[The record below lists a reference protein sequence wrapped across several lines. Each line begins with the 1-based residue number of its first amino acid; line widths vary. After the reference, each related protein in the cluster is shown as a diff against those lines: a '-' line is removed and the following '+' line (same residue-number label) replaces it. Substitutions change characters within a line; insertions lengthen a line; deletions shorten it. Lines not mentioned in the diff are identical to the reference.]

1 MPLILRK
8 IRKAKW
14 YRSDA
19 VPWLT
24 KDDLQADAF
33 VDLGTKANRLSVYV
47 VEDDQSN
54 LERIVAGVAANCDF
68 ISDFDYTLFAQEALD
83 EIKINAEDTF
93 GETPDAV
100 VNTWHR
106 DLVEL
111 SSANIFALANV
122 IGTRA
127 ERRRVLSKRALELV
141 AHAIG
146 SGQIERYKLR
156 LKPDQVAKVDGV
168 LRLST

>member
-19 VPWLT
+19 VPWLA
-24 KDDLQADAF
+24 KEDLQADAL
-33 VDLGTKANRLSVYV
+33 VDLATKGNRLSVYV

-54 LERIVAGVAANCDF
+54 LERIIAGLAANCDF
-68 ISDFDYTLFAQEALD
+68 ISDFDYALFAQEALD
-83 EIKINAEDTF
+83 EIKINAEDTN
-93 GETPDAV
+93 GETPDPV
-100 VNTWHR
+100 VNSWHR

-111 SSANIFALANV
+111 SAANIFALAKV
-122 IGTRA
+122 IGTKA
-127 ERRRVLSKRALELV
+127 ERKRVLSKRVLALV
-141 AHAIG
+141 ARAVV
-146 SGQIERYKLR
+146 SGQIERDKLR
-156 LKPDQVAKVDGV
+156 LKPDQIAKLDGI